1 MVSYSGIRGYGSGKV
16 TLPSTDTWGSD
27 MNIIKDPPKSI
38 STRRINKVSDT
49 SSITTMIDES
59 TDRACEAI
67 NLYARGVNP
76 MVSVS
81 YSNDNA
87 GMNGN
92 VTNNSAS
99 AQAYLPYRIMDRG
112 AFRPPILTQ
121 TDLLPLS
128 RLPRNVTS
136 MQTQPAFIDFS
147 KKLECPRDKMR
158 QVKIDM
164 LKVFSNPTAVYTTG
178 GELSAKETYDVKNTI
193 QNPIKVKAN
202 SGVRTLDINRQY
214 TGVPT
219 KELSNKVNYSVKINT
234 GTNNNIKYGIN
245 KINTDR
251 YTQDILAGDIKTNQI
266 GKSNQPLDEMID
278 LDYNNFTNKNM
289 LQGNLHTNNNQNIQ
303 VKSLDEMV
311 DLDYNNFTYGELLQG
326 NIRTN
331 NTQNIQVKTLD
342 EMADINGANFTNEV
356 LQGNR
361 RTNNTQNI
369 QVKRLDEMADINGA
383 NFTNEVLQGNRRTNN
398 TQNIQVKRLDEMA
411 DVQINNYTQDIL
423 HGHSHTNKNQNIQ
436 SKSLNEISN
445 INGDNF
451 THHRNNITYNTTKS
465 GIEKQNYIHNDLQL
479 KKVLPSHEIFTAKT
493 DSKIFKIISPENSYQ
508 LKNNKPNVSI
518 LNNNNKSVHDKKDI
532 EIKRNVNLQPKIKI
546 EGFISSKPQYKEI
559 NKLNNIKDNT
569 YISEK
574 AKFNKKIYDSFRG
587 KYEDKLVFVE

>member
-38 STRRINKVSDT
+38 TTRRINKVSDT

-81 YSNDNA
+81 YSNTSG

-128 RLPRNVTS
+128 RLPRNITS
-136 MQTQPAFIDFS
+136 IQTQPAFIDFS

-178 GELSAKETYDVKNTI
+178 GELGAKKTYDVKNTI

-214 TGVPT
+214 AGLPT
-219 KELSNKVNYSVKINT
+219 KELYNKVNYSVKVNT

-251 YTQDILAGDIKTNQI
+251 YTQDILAGDIKTNKI
-266 GKSNQPLDEMID
+266 GKSNQLLDEMID

-303 VKSLDEMV
+303 VKSLDEMI
-311 DLDYNNFTYGELLQG
+311 DLDYNNFTYGEVLHG

-342 EMADINGANFTNEV
+342 ETAG
-356 LQGNR
+356 
-361 RTNNTQNI
+361 
-369 QVKRLDEMADINGA
+369 INGA

-436 SKSLNEISN
+436 SKSLNEIAN

-465 GIEKQNYIHNDLQL
+465 GIEKQNYIHDDLKL
-479 KKVLPSHEIFTAKT
+479 KKVLPSHEIFTTKT
-493 DSKIFKIISPENSYQ
+493 DSKIFKIISPENSYNF
-508 LKNNKPNVSI
+508 KNNKPNVSI
-518 LNNNNKSVHDKKDI
+518 LDNNNKSVYDRNDI

-546 EGFISSKPQYKEI
+546 DGFISSKPQYKEI
-559 NKLNNIKDNT
+559 NKINNIKDNT

-574 AKFNKKIYDSFRG
+574 SKFNKKIYDSFRG